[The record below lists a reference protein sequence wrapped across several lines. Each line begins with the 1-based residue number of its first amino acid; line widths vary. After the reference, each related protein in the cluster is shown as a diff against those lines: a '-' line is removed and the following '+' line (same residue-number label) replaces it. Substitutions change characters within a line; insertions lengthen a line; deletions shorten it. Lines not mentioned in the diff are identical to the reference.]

1 MEGGSKPK
9 IRGNLLKKWNINWE
23 VTVNGNFSVIH
34 DLCHV
39 IKEITNLAGDNFEES
54 KVIMLEALKRLTFA
68 QKLISIPS
76 FLLHHLTATL
86 GDVCSG
92 KPPYYRM
99 DVRLTWMRTY
109 LGNMAASLPWFVGP
123 AWSLVS
129 QDVENSSWTPE
140 CRPTLYCIQTSR
152 KSFTILHILARER
165 PGWPVRDQAGP
176 MYMQNQGRLA
186 TPFWRP

>member
-9 IRGNLLKKWNINWE
+9 IRGNLLKKWNIDWE

-109 LGNMAASLPWFVGP
+109 LGNMAASLPWFCKYIGP
-123 AWSLVS
+123 AGPHLSQNVEKFLCGCQSAVQVS
-129 QDVENSSWTPE
+129 PGSPSVS
-140 CRPTLYCIQTSR
+140 
-152 KSFTILHILARER
+152 
-165 PGWPVRDQAGP
+165 GWPG
-176 MYMQNQGRLA
+176 LL
-186 TPFWRP
+186 